1 MEFKKVMNVRADQLY
16 DAILDSISYEAKIS
30 KKKVVKGFSYTKE
43 MKTKMSAKGNILVT
57 IEDLEENRIYAARF
71 SSAQGENYLKYEINE
86 IDENKIEVTYTE
98 GFEGSSKSKTLNYK
112 LLNSFYRRSF
122 NKKTNTTLENI
133 ENWILSN
140 SNNEN

>member
-1 MEFKKVMNVRADQLY
+1 M
-16 DAILDSISYEAKIS
+16 
-30 KKKVVKGFSYTKE
+30 
-43 MKTKMSAKGNILVT
+43 
-57 IEDLEENRIYAARF
+57 
-71 SSAQGENYLKYEINE
+71 NE